1 MIDTATKGVTVWR
14 DKFVSGWDGSDV
26 LPTRNPR
33 VDLLDAMVAEYETDA
48 HFVPYWLEVKQDDVW
63 VAQGKAPRMT
73 INSLERMQVEGGRLQ
88 FGYGVADL
96 DCPAAHRE
104 GSRVPEEWY
113 IETITT
119 VERAVPGCLWYQ
131 TRGGLRVVW
140 AWPKTLDYLQH
151 VAELQKA
158 LKYLRDTWQLPVDML
173 IDWARCFRLPFVRR
187 DGVDQRLPHHLEYP
201 MPWQAPSQY
210 GETARVDEHGEVLID
225 PWVRIENMRDP
236 FTLPEKIP
244 AGERH
249 GTLTRYAA
257 SLRAQGYGRADIE
270 PRLRQEAEKYYNEHG
285 ADADADVDLAR
296 IVDWACKLPAGPSH
310 RSTRPPKPPELQVFA
325 VEDESYEELLERGD
339 SVEIADWSLKQIE
352 AKSALCVYANGV
364 LWRWSASVG
373 RYVSVD
379 TTLLQLLM
387 FSMAGM
393 RVRGKVAANGKL
405 QTSPLKLSDGAV
417 SDAVRVAQ
425 KKRYRPGFFDKC
437 SGISFRDTFVR
448 VSANGIEQVPHNPD
462 WCSNVGYDENWTT
475 ATPRRWLQFLD
486 EVWSDLPAA
495 ERQVQIETT
504 GEWIGA
510 MLLGKAN
517 LFQKALLGIGSG
529 ANGKSTYNAVIE
541 GLVPDNRVTHFA
553 PHNLGGEYNRA
564 KLARALLNTTS
575 EVPSSEI
582 SDVAT
587 AATKGIISGDWMS
600 ARNLYETPFDFRPL
614 CGVLL
619 ATNSLPRIKDY
630 SDGFTRRM
638 LLMAFNRTFSGASV
652 ERDLDQTILNSERI
666 AIVCWA
672 LRHVPALM
680 VRGEF
685 RETASSA
692 ALKVRWQESIDDVR
706 QWLAEGVTVAQTPGQ
721 GTDCSALYTAFRM
734 WALDSGIDTPLTKRQ
749 FFDRLKPLHK
759 PFQTGPSD
767 KRKWQYPLLIA
778 KNNAGY

>member
-1 MIDTATKGVTVWR
+1 MAESEAKSITVWR
-14 DKFVSGWDGSDV
+14 DKFIAGWDGSDV

-33 VDLLDAMVAEYETDA
+33 VDLLDAMTKEYETDA
-48 HFVPYWLEVKQDDVW
+48 HFVPYWLEVLQDDVW
-63 VAQGKAPRMT
+63 VPQPKAPRMT
-73 INSLERMQVEGGRLQ
+73 LLSLERMKAENGRMR
-88 FGYGVADL
+88 FAYGVADL
-96 DCPAAHRE
+96 DCPEAHRD
-104 GSRVPEEWY
+104 GAVVPASWY
-113 IETITT
+113 AET
-119 VERAVPGCLWYQ
+119 VEAVDRAVPGCLWYA
-131 TRGGLRVVW
+131 TRGGMRVVW
-140 AWPKTLDYLQH
+140 AWPRVLDHVEHSSELRRALQ
-151 VAELQKA
+151 
-158 LKYLRDTWQLPVDML
+158 YLRTTWQLPVDVL
-173 IDWARCFRLPFVRR
+173 IDWARCFRLPLVRR
-187 DGVDQRLPHHLEYP
+187 DGVDQRLPHRLQYP
-201 MPWQAPSQY
+201 MPWKAPTQY
-210 GETARVDEHGEVLID
+210 GETARVGEQGEVLID
-225 PWVRIENMRDP
+225 PWVRIEQMREP
-236 FTLPEKIP
+236 FVLPEKIP

-249 GTLTRYAA
+249 DTLTRYAA

-270 PRLRQEAEKYYNEHG
+270 PRLRQEAERYYAEHG
-285 ADADADVDLAR
+285 AGSDAETDLTR
-296 IVDWACKLPAGPSH
+296 IVDWACRLPAGPSH
-310 RSTRPPKPPELQVFA
+310 RAARPPKPPELQVFQ
-325 VEDESYEELLERGD
+325 VDEEAYEELLERGD
-339 SVEIADWSLKQIE
+339 SVEIADWSLRQIE
-352 AKSALCVYANGV
+352 AKSVPCVYSNGV
-364 LWRWSASVG
+364 LWRWATDVG
-373 RYVSVD
+373 RYVAVD

-417 SDAVRVAQ
+417 ADAVRVAQ
-425 KKRYRPGFFDKC
+425 KKRYRPGFFDKS

-448 VSANGIEQVPHNPD
+448 VTAAGVDLLPHNPD
-462 WCSNVGYDENWTT
+462 WCNNVGYDQNWTT
-475 ATPRRWLQFLD
+475 APPRRWLQFLD
-486 EVWSDLPAA
+486 EVWADLPAA
-495 ERQVQIETT
+495 ERQVLVETT

-517 LFQKALLGIGSG
+517 TFQKALLGIGVG
-529 ANGKSTYNAVIE
+529 ANGKSTYNAVVE

-619 ATNSLPRIKDY
+619 ATNSLPRIRDY
-630 SDGFTRRM
+630 SDGFMRRM
-638 LLMAFNRTFSGASV
+638 LLIGFNRVFSGAGI
-652 ERDLDQTILNSERI
+652 ERDLDQKILADERI

-680 VRGEF
+680 TRGEF
-685 RETASSA
+685 RETPSSA
-692 ALKVRWQESIDDVR
+692 ALKTRWLESTDDVR
-706 QWLAEGVTVAQTPGQ
+706 QWLSEGVTVAQAPGQ

-759 PFQTGPSD
+759 PFQSGPAD
-767 KRKWQYPLLIA
+767 KRKWQYPLLIS
-778 KNNAGY
+778 KNNSGY